1 MSNASAAPT
10 YYVWGPDNI
19 AYGPFELPAL
29 VTWVKQRRVG
39 AQTWVFLSESR
50 EWVAASKVSELKMF
64 FDRKPEVGAAGPG
77 ATAELKAENL
87 RRIRVYADM
96 DHQQLESLLPY
107 LEVVKVPKFSR
118 LFSRGDPGD
127 SMYSILDGEMRASIV
142 VEGKETNLFVMQA
155 GETFGEIALLAE
167 TPRASDVFADEDSTL
182 VKMSAATFRNLT
194 KEAAALATPLLLA
207 IGRMVSVRS
216 LEMGKRYEAAIRSA
230 RTLADS
236 RLL

>member
-1 MSNASAAPT
+1 
-10 YYVWGPDNI
+10 
-19 AYGPFELPAL
+19 
-29 VTWVKQRRVG
+29 
-39 AQTWVFLSESR
+39 
-50 EWVAASKVSELKMF
+50 MF
-64 FDRKPEVGAAGPG
+64 FDKKPGAAGAADG
-77 ATAELKAENL
+77 ATNSLKAENL
-87 RRIRVYADM
+87 RRVRVYADM
-96 DHQQLESLLPY
+96 DHNQLDSLLAY
-107 LEVVKVPKFSR
+107 LEVVKVPRFSK
-118 LFSRGDPGD
+118 LFNRGDLGD

-182 VKMSAATFRNLT
+182 VKMSATTFRTLT
-194 KEAAALATPLLLA
+194 REAAALAAPLLLA

>member
-1 MSNASAAPT
+1 MSINSDAPT
-10 YYVWGPDNI
+10 YHVWGSDNI

-29 VTWVKQRRVG
+29 VTWVKQRRVN
-39 AQTWVFLSESR
+39 ANTWVFPSESK
-50 EWVAASKVSELKMF
+50 EWAPASKVSELKMF
-64 FDRKPEVGAAGPG
+64 FDKKPGAAGAE
-77 ATAELKAENL
+77 ATPSSALKAENL
-87 RRIRVYADM
+87 RRVRVYADM
-96 DHQQLESLLPY
+96 DSTQLGSLLSY
-107 LEVVKVPKFSR
+107 LEVIKAPKFSK
-118 LFSRGDPGD
+118 LFSRGDLGD

-167 TPRASDVFADEDSTL
+167 TPRASDVFADEESTL
-182 VKMSAATFRNLT
+182 VKMSAATFRTLT
-194 KEAAALATPLLLA
+194 REAPALAAPLLLA

>member
-1 MSNASAAPT
+1 
-10 YYVWGPDNI
+10 
-19 AYGPFELPAL
+19 
-29 VTWVKQRRVG
+29 
-39 AQTWVFLSESR
+39 
-50 EWVAASKVSELKMF
+50 
-64 FDRKPEVGAAGPG
+64 
-77 ATAELKAENL
+77 
-87 RRIRVYADM
+87 
-96 DHQQLESLLPY
+96 LESLLPY